1 MTFEELLLA
10 LEAHSDL
17 ISTETKAGHNTNVRV
32 GLLGKKVAEIL
43 RRQGN
48 TDEKYLS
55 RLNDD
60 SALGFIKFL
69 AGAEFGE
76 FISGMF
82 GGKGVRIDKHGNIE
96 ATSLILRALLEVPE
110 LRYNRLTVI
119 GDELI
124 LTENGLIESVEEL
137 APGSFQLNM
146 KLEEGDAITF
156 IAGDLV
162 KGIYH
167 HAGGFATSF
176 MRVEEVGQTFIKITL
191 AADTDIPTPYNLAPQ
206 PFMNIARVG
215 NVTNPNRQRY
225 IVASSKLG
233 GFQIFDGCSD
243 FLNGRIV
250 GSMDTA
256 QSFKSQYANLPLRDG
271 LYYMYAAGIVVQDII
286 RVDYQGKIIRA
297 INDLGAWQAGVPYYN
312 NDINGTDDV
321 WHLGCRWRCF
331 SDGTTEEPSWTSA
344 AWYMI
349 EGRSDARMEFEG
361 FLGGATHF
369 GALRS
374 DFTDFTIKPI
384 VLIGNTDVSSEI
396 VEEQWRWVRS
406 SGSSA
411 SDEIWNIEHSN
422 NGRTLNIS
430 HLDMGVNWSRS
441 NPVTFTCTATYPASV
456 INEITNAVTI

>member
-1 MTFEELLLA
+1 MTFDELLLA

-43 RRQGN
+43 RKQGD
-48 TDEKYLS
+48 TDHKFLS

-60 SALGFIKFL
+60 TALGIIKFL
-69 AGAEFGE
+69 GGAEFGE
-76 FISGMF
+76 FVAGMF
-82 GGKGVRIDKHGNIE
+82 GGKGARIDDKGNIE
-96 ATSLILRALLEVPE
+96 ATSLILRGILEVPE
-110 LRYNRLTVI
+110 LRCNRLTVI

-124 LTENGLIESVEEL
+124 LTENGLIESVIEL

-162 KGIYH
+162 KGIFH
-167 HAGGFATSF
+167 HAGGFSTSF

-191 AADTDIPTPYNLAPQ
+191 AADTDIPTTYNIAPQ
-206 PFMNIARVG
+206 PYMNIARIG
-215 NVTNPNRQRY
+215 NVTDPNRQRY

-250 GSMDTA
+250 GSMDTS
-256 QSFKSQYANLPLRDG
+256 QSFKSVYGNLPLRDG
-271 LYYMYAAGIVVQDII
+271 LFYIYAAGIVVQDII
-286 RVDYQGKIIRA
+286 RVDYQGKIIRS
-297 INDLGAWQAGVPYYN
+297 INDLGAWEAGVHYNN

-374 DFTDFTIKPI
+374 DFTDFKILP
-384 VLIGNTDVSSEI
+384 VVFIGNTDVSSEI
-396 VEEQWRWVRS
+396 VEEQWLWTRNSGNQS
-406 SGSSA
+406 S
-411 SDEIWNIEHSN
+411 DDIWDIEHNS
-422 NGRTLNIS
+422 NGRILNIS
-430 HLDMGVNWSRS
+430 YLDMGVNWSCS
-441 NPVTFTCTATYPASV
+441 NPITFTCTATYPASA
-456 INEITNAVTI
+456 INKITNAVTI